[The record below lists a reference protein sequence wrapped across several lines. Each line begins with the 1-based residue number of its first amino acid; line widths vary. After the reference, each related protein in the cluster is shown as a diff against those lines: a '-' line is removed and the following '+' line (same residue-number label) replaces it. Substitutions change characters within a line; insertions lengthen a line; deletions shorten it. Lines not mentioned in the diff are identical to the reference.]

1 MFYRFAKAFSLGEL
15 GSERLA
21 AEDPGAGLELVSV
34 VEFWVVGLA
43 IEPHF
48 MDDFEPTLG

>member
-1 MFYRFAKAFSLGEL
+1 L
-15 GSERLA
+15 ERLE
-21 AEDPGAGLELVSV
+21 AEDPGAVLELVTV

-48 MDDFEPTLG
+48 MDNFEPAVS